1 MRVCIR
7 SVLLFELWKVKFAI
21 IKSYSI
27 INGRNRKKLS
37 INISVSVRVR
47 GVEEADPVSP
57 LLAPFFSLYW
67 LGILLMLSHLF
78 YLTPFVYNRIVL
90 RT

>member
-7 SVLLFELWKVKFAI
+7 SVLLFELWEIKFAI

-27 INGRNRKKLS
+27 INRRNRKKLS

-47 GVEEADPVSP
+47 GVEEAKPFSP
-57 LLAPFFSLYW
+57 LFW
-67 LGILLMLSHLF
+67 LLLLLSTGWVFYLWSHTYSILLPLCK
-78 YLTPFVYNRIVL
+78 IA
-90 RT
+90 